1 MIMKTLSIIMLFVVT
16 TTYSQYKKV
25 ESFTSE
31 IGTVF
36 TIGQKFTVGEHSGD
50 NNIYL
55 YIHSRPNALAPTIY
69 HMQAGFYGR
78 EYEVHTLL
86 VEKRNPERGYI
97 LFKLG
102 LVKYMVQIDNA
113 QRSGEIIL

>member
-1 MIMKTLSIIMLFVVT
+1 MKTIIILLLSVT
-16 TTYSQYKKV
+16 VAYGQYKKV
-25 ESFTSE
+25 DSFTSK

-36 TIGQKFTVGEHSGD
+36 NVGDTFVVGEHSGD
-50 NNIYL
+50 NDQYL

-78 EYEVHTLL
+78 EYEIHTLM
-86 VEKRNPERGYI
+86 VEKRNPDRGYI

-113 QRSGEIIL
+113 ERTGEISL